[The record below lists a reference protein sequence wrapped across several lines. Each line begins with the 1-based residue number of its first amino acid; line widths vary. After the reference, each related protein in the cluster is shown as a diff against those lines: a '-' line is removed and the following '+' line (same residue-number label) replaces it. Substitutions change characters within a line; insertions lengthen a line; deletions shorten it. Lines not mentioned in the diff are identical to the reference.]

1 MLQLLMIVFHVD
13 DENNIKFNYTMLKQ
27 LKMIIIF
34 VIFNSCNMS
43 NYGEELSGSY
53 HYSHMGKDFNY
64 IYGKNNIYPNVREF
78 SFNDNYII
86 VYQEPEKFT
95 YRNLFA
101 SDLYSKYTT
110 YYSYLRDSVSEKY
123 YYNRK
128 DILTDSTI
136 AKQFKKNNVSFENS
150 SSDIQISHEI
160 ADSIIKNNPI
170 QKKIFSLKK
179 VYWIIQ
185 IKGDVLY
192 GPLSLNEFTLLKRNK
207 KIDLEFD

>member
-1 MLQLLMIVFHVD
+1 MIVLHVD
-13 DENNIKFNYTMLKQ
+13 DEIKIKLNYTMLKQ
-27 LKMIIIF
+27 LKITIIL
-34 VIFNSCNMS
+34 VICNSCNMS
-43 NYGEELSGSY
+43 DYGEELSGSY

-64 IYGKNNIYPNVREF
+64 IYGKNNIYPNVQEF

-86 VYQEPEKFT
+86 VYQKPEKFT

-101 SDLYSKYTT
+101 SDLYSRYTT
-110 YYSYLRDSVSEKY
+110 YYRYLRDSVSEKY
-123 YYNRK
+123 YYDRK
-128 DILTDSTI
+128 DILTYSTI
-136 AKQFKKNNVSFENS
+136 AKQFEKKNVSFENS
-150 SSDIQISHEI
+150 ASDIQISHEI
-160 ADSIIKNNPI
+160 ADSIMKNNPI

-192 GPLSLNEFTLLKRNK
+192 GPLSLEEFTILKRSK